1 MARNKEEKRKEADK
15 LQTIQNVAL
24 NILKNTV
31 VHDF

>member
-15 LQTIQNVAL
+15 LQTIQNVVL